1 MNSNPQHAGKIV
13 KLQAEN
19 VKRLSAVE
27 IEPNGNLVVI
37 AGDNGNGKSSVLDS
51 IQYAL
56 GGAEMFAKEPVRQGA
71 DKARIVVDL
80 GDLIVTRTISRNG
93 NTSLKVTNSAGLT
106 YSSPQAILDKLVGK
120 LSFDPLSF
128 AQMKPVQQSETLR
141 VLAGLDFTKQKQNR
155 QEKFDERTVVN
166 RTVESLKN
174 RIAALPA
181 PKAGIP
187 DVEQSASEI
196 IAKQQEAI
204 TANQENG
211 KKCDAHE
218 KAKSELEG
226 MEEEHEELK
235 NEQAEIE
242 RQLTQLQENY
252 QAIQKRISDH
262 IDAKLA
268 KRKAVEESAAVVAKL
283 VNIDLQPFTD
293 QLTSIEETNKLVRNK
308 QQRVEMEKQFREEK
322 DKADKLT
329 NSINA
334 IDAEIESAV
343 QNAKYPIK
351 GLSINADGDVLFNGL
366 PLEQASSAEQ
376 LRVSVAIG
384 LALNPKLKVLLVRD
398 GSLLDGKSWKLLK
411 DLATEADAQVW
422 IEKVG
427 TSGEVSVVIEDGMVK
442 A

>member
-166 RTVESLKN
+166 RTVDALKN

-187 DVEQSASEI
+187 DVETSAAEI
-196 IAKQQEAI
+196 ISKQQEAI
-204 TANQENG
+204 RKNEENKAARDAVTELQREVMFSDNQLKTAEDERQNILDEICQLQKRLEEINTKIQTIVTNRNNQYQIH
-211 KKCDAHE
+211 A
-218 KAKSELEG
+218 KAK
-226 MEEEHEELK
+226 EE
-235 NEQAEIE
+235 AEK
-242 RQLTQLQENY
+242 LQ
-252 QAIQKRISDH
+252 D
-262 IDAKLA
+262 
-268 KRKAVEESAAVVAKL
+268 
-283 VNIDLQPFTD
+283 IDLQPFTD

-398 GSLLDGKSWKLLK
+398 GSLLDVKSWKLLK